1 MEKIIFGLVSQMAGG
16 KETVKK
22 YLEKNYQAKSCRF
35 SSIMRDIL
43 DRLYL
48 DKSRNNIQKLS
59 TGLRQIYGED
69 ILAQSITKEVKA
81 LKAKIL
87 VVDGVRR
94 QADIKYLNDLD
105 NFYLVAIE
113 AKPEIRYQRL
123 IKRAENVGDSE
134 KTYEEFLAEHAK
146 EADKQIPLV
155 MKKAH
160 FIIDNNGNLQEL
172 YNQIDKLVKDR
183 QNK

>member
-1 MEKIIFGLVSQMAGG
+1 MEKIVFGLISEMAGG

-48 DKSRNNIQKLS
+48 EKSRDNIQKLS
-59 TGLRQIYGED
+59 TALREVYGED
-69 ILAQSITKEVKA
+69 ILALSIKREVNDLDA
-81 LKAKIL
+81 NIV

-94 QADIKYLNDLD
+94 HADIKYLKKLN
-105 NFYLVAIE
+105 NFFLIAIE
-113 AKPEIRYQRL
+113 ADSKIRYERL
-123 IKRAENVGDSE
+123 KKRNENPGDDKKS
-134 KTYEEFLAEHAK
+134 YEDFLNDHQK
-146 EADKQIPLV
+146 EADKEIPSV
-155 MKKAH
+155 IKKAD
-160 FIIDNNGNLQEL
+160 FVIDNNGSLEKL
-172 YNQIDKLVKDR
+172 YSQIDKLVKKI